1 MRSDIMENFIK
12 TYKQAQAI
20 KRGFVPFDYDKYEEC
35 VRTMYAYSVSQGLL
49 DSSDQTIRNA
59 LRMYSAL

>member
-1 MRSDIMENFIK
+1 MENFIK

-20 KRGFVPFDYDKYEEC
+20 RRGFVPFDYGKYEEC
-35 VRTMYAYSVSQGLL
+35 VKSMYAYIVSQGLL
-49 DSSDQTIRNA
+49 DSSDQTVKNA